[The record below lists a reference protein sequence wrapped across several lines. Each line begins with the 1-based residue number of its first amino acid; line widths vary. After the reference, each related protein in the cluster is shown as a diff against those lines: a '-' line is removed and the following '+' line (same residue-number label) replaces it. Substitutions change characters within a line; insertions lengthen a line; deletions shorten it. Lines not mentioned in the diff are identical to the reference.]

1 MFSEDSAAFKD
12 FSENLV
18 KMEEISGY
26 KSEPVSSPTKR
37 PVLTYTISTVRFP
50 WSEYLSLHNKDK
62 TRTLKILRNKEP
74 PLKTVGNGEKHSDGT
89 IIKENPDLNQN
100 VTIGWIPQDPK
111 YFTRYDK

>member
-37 PVLTYTISTVRFP
+37 PVLTYNSQQSDFL
-50 WSEYLSLHNKDK
+50 WSEYLK
-62 TRTLKILRNKEP
+62 
-74 PLKTVGNGEKHSDGT
+74 
-89 IIKENPDLNQN
+89 
-100 VTIGWIPQDPK
+100 
-111 YFTRYDK
+111 FA